1 MRGRCLATKPRRPSA
16 EAWRRCF
23 RCGDYRDCGSSS
35 VSHGGLRL
43 TDAGRERAVN
53 LVRSHR
59 LWEAYLVEYLGL
71 PLDHVHAPAE
81 RMEHYIGDKLQREIA
96 KELPQE
102 ATDPH
107 GREIPR

>member
-1 MRGRCLATKPRRPSA
+1 MAFVSAAARRA
-16 EAWRRCF
+16 R
-23 RCGDYRDCGSSS
+23 
-35 VSHGGLRL
+35 HGGLRL
-43 TDAGRERAVN
+43 TDAGRERATH

-81 RMEHYIGDKLQREIA
+81 RMEHYIGANLQERIA
-96 KELPQE
+96 QDLPQE
-102 ATDPH
+102 QLDPH